1 MKNIYIKKLTLLLI
15 LFLLS
20 STALNAQPGSP
31 EQLKDELKAAMK
43 AKNKDMISALFNWEG
58 VDSQMREYSQK
69 NIDRMAEFPAQEI
82 ELLPLPE
89 GFKTEFIRDGIRYTP
104 NVKLVGILRII
115 YGDDGPETVMDASI
129 PYGVK
134 DGKYYLPNTVTEK
147 TSYKGPA
154 DKTINIGV
162 LGTSGTGPLKFEGQC
177 VYTVSGEEKIKIIK
191 GEGSITEAFWGQ
203 EVKSCKIKRLSD
215 SGAIKLNIS
224 IDGNN
229 IFTSGMNETQEIIYP

>member
-115 YGDDGPETVMDASI
+115 YGDDGPETDRADSPPVVVVSEAALPAPSITAMWEPRAASRH
-129 PYGVK
+129 PW
-134 DGKYYLPNTVTEK
+134 TVRSPAACRCQPRNSVPSNSALFAITP
-147 TSYKGPA
+147 GPA
-154 DKTINIGV
+154 
-162 LGTSGTGPLKFEGQC
+162 P
-177 VYTVSGEEKIKIIK
+177 
-191 GEGSITEAFWGQ
+191 
-203 EVKSCKIKRLSD
+203 
-215 SGAIKLNIS
+215 
-224 IDGNN
+224 
-229 IFTSGMNETQEIIYP
+229 